1 MLCDQ
6 VAELHLVRLYLID
19 FNLNLIN
26 LQILYLFHIIY
37 HIIIDNFI
45 YVQYNFYK

>member
-1 MLCDQ
+1 MLCGQ
-6 VAELHLVRLYLID
+6 VMELQLARLYLVD
-19 FNLNLIN
+19 FDLDLIN

-37 HIIIDNFI
+37 HTIINNFI